1 LDGSC
6 VPERAST
13 TATDSDD
20 SRIDNLEL
28 WVERQQPAGARL
40 DDITAWVLE
49 HYPEAVAAGSGDV
62 DGAAAA

>member
-1 LDGSC
+1 
-6 VPERAST
+6 
-13 TATDSDD
+13 
-20 SRIDNLEL
+20 
-28 WVERQQPAGARL
+28 VERQQPAGARL